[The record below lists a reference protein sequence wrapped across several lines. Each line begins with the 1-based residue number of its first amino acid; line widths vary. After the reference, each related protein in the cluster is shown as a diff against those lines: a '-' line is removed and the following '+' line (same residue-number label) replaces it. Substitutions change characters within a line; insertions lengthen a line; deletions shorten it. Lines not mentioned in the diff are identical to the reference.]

1 MPGGSSLTDARGPV
15 APPEPHAAPEGTAP
29 SPPSGSGTAPAW
41 FRDPFVRHQYRY
53 WSGTEWTEHV
63 EDDGVPAID
72 PPPPTAAPAGH

>member
-1 MPGGSSLTDARGPV
+1 
-15 APPEPHAAPEGTAP
+15 
-29 SPPSGSGTAPAW
+29 
-41 FRDPFVRHQYRY
+41 VRHQYRY